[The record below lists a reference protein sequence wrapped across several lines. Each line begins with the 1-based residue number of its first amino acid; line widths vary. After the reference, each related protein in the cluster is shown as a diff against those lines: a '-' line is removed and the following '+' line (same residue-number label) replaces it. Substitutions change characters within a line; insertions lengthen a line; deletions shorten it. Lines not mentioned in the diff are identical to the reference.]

1 MNATVAIPAPI
12 PLVAGCLAPTVSR
25 GLSRLVMAL
34 LFAQLW
40 LAQST
45 LAAAQ
50 IGSELL
56 LGATLVVM
64 LRSCRLQR
72 RETALLLVFG
82 LSLAASLATNPIA
95 VTLLLAKVFGLSILS
110 LLVFSK
116 FRFDTTDA
124 VWIIALN
131 VLLTVYQYIFG
142 NPDWYLSIVLSVGE
156 TWREY
161 AASRPLGLFMS
172 THVSAVL
179 TALFFLRMGQ
189 KPIFA
194 GAGLLAVFV
203 SGSTNVLLAYV
214 GQLAQRVLA
223 WLHMELLAVGFGIV
237 ATALLLVYAQTVL
250 DIDLTALSDIVTG
263 REQVSYSIIAGQ
275 LLSPDYYV
283 RAFTLIPGDPQ
294 LLYNEASGDWPNE
307 IGYLSTL
314 QQGGFVLGAGYLL
327 LLVSRISGFRT
338 FMLIGMLHFS
348 MQTLPLVVFL
358 LLQWSDSVSP
368 RGASSETLVFVAS
381 REIR

>member
-1 MNATVAIPAPI
+1 MNAVVVLPAPAALI
-12 PLVAGCLAPTVSR
+12 TGSLAPTVSR

-64 LRSCRLQR
+64 LRKCRLQR

-82 LSLAASLATNPIA
+82 LSLAASLAVNPIP
-95 VTLLLAKVFGLSILS
+95 VTLLLAKVFGLAILS
-110 LLVFSK
+110 LLVFSR

-124 VWIIALN
+124 AWIIAMN
-131 VLLTVYQYIFG
+131 VLLTVYQYFFG
-142 NPDWYLSIVLSVGE
+142 NPGWYLSIVLSVGE
-156 TWREY
+156 TWREF
-161 AASRPLGLFMS
+161 AGSRPLGLFMS

-179 TALFFLRMGQ
+179 TALFFLRLRNN
-189 KPIFA
+189 PIFA
-194 GAGLLAVFV
+194 GAGLLSVFV

-214 GQLAQRVLA
+214 SQAAQRLLA
-223 WLHMELLAVGFGIV
+223 WLHLERLAIGFGIAAAV
-237 ATALLLVYAQTVL
+237 LLLVYAQTML

-263 REQVSYSIIAGQ
+263 REQVSYNIIASQ

-327 LLVSRISGFRT
+327 LLVSRIGGFRT

-358 LLQWSDSVSP
+358 LLQWSDGMSP
-368 RGASSETLVFVAS
+368 RGAPSETFVFVAS
-381 REIR
+381 RELR